1 MKIWPFLFAALFL
14 TSCVTLNPLRQK
26 LSLDAATHDRCVQIL
41 REGIRDP
48 EHWPAIHA
56 AEGLTLGGYGDETL
70 AYFDSKSWDHLDDQQ
85 KCGVAR
91 ERVRAGRKEAA
102 QVMINI
108 LEGDDPF
115 GHTHAAESL
124 YKVGVI
130 GDGVYMRKRFEDE
143 SGDIKLRLM
152 AAAAL
157 AKKGDRKAF
166 AFLRESM
173 NSDDEDTYR
182 IAAWILGRIGNKSD
196 IARLKS
202 RLGGSDDPVVEAYL
216 NNSLA
221 ALGDADG
228 LAALEA
234 SLSADDPALRTYAAT
249 FAGDARAYNVAP
261 KLQQLLDDPHLD
273 TRYRAAQS
281 LLYLSR

>member
-1 MKIWPFLFAALFL
+1 MKSWIFLFAALCL

-26 LSLDAATHDRCVQIL
+26 LTLDDATHDRCVEIL
-41 REGIRDP
+41 RKGIQDP

-56 AEGLTLGGYGDETL
+56 AEGLTLGGYGGEVL
-70 AYFDSKSWDHLDDQQ
+70 AYFDSKNWDHLDDQQ

-91 ERVRAGRKEAA
+91 ERVRAGHKEAA
-102 QVMINI
+102 QVMIEI

-124 YKVGVI
+124 YKVGII
-130 GDGVYMRKRFEDE
+130 GDCVYMRKRFEDE
-143 SGDIKLRLM
+143 RGDIKLRLM

-157 AKKGDRKAF
+157 AKKGDREAF
-166 AFLRESM
+166 VFLRDSM
-173 NSDDEDTYR
+173 QSDDEDTYR
-182 IAAWILGRIGNKSD
+182 IAAWILGRVGGKRD
-196 IARLKS
+196 IALLKS
-202 RLGGSDDPVVEAYL
+202 RLGDSDDPVVEAYL

-221 ALGDADG
+221 ALGDAEG

-234 SLSADDPALRTYAAT
+234 NLGADDPALRTYAAT
-249 FAGDARAYNVAP
+249 FAGDARAYHLAP

-273 TRYRAAQS
+273 ARYRAAQS